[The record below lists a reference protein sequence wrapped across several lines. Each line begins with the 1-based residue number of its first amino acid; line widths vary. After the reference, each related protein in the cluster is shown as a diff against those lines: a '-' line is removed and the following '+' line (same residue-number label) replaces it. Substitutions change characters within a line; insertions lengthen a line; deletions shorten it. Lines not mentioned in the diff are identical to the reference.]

1 MLHLVRHRGLIDQ
14 ETRQRAYVA
23 RIPKVTSTEA
33 MRTLFTWV
41 YADFQTPAPA
51 VRVPALPDELI
62 AQIVYSIDTIT
73 FDHTT
78 NEWVEPEG
86 PPYRALWACALT
98 SRAFLPAARERM
110 YRTVTIHVKGPDCL
124 VWAKVLPRT
133 INLST
138 FPEELLFTTSSK
150 QLQQTLA
157 YSPHI
162 AALVEEVFIIYPDR
176 PAGVHVLK
184 AGRSALSIV
193 LSACGVV
200 SVVKILTVHDA
211 ADLTFEESA
220 EIIAPLE
227 TTSSLR
233 HLTLDTLDLQ
243 DEATARSAILLL
255 SHHQSTLK
263 ELDISETYW
272 NDAHVDLFLDVSL
285 DTLQLDV
292 LAFSLYGGSVP
303 LFNFLTA
310 ASCQSLK
317 KLTLA
322 MRPHTPGLDL
332 AVFSSLECLTWTL
345 AMPHNGP
352 MEGEA

>member
-138 FPEELLFTTSSK
+138 FPEELLFTT
-150 QLQQTLA
+150 
-157 YSPHI
+157 
-162 AALVEEVFIIYPDR
+162 
-176 PAGVHVLK
+176 
-184 AGRSALSIV
+184 
-193 LSACGVV
+193 
-200 SVVKILTVHDA
+200 
-211 ADLTFEESA
+211 
-220 EIIAPLE
+220 
-227 TTSSLR
+227 
-233 HLTLDTLDLQ
+233 
-243 DEATARSAILLL
+243 
-255 SHHQSTLK
+255 
-263 ELDISETYW
+263 
-272 NDAHVDLFLDVSL
+272 
-285 DTLQLDV
+285 
-292 LAFSLYGGSVP
+292 
-303 LFNFLTA
+303 
-310 ASCQSLK
+310 
-317 KLTLA
+317 
-322 MRPHTPGLDL
+322 
-332 AVFSSLECLTWTL
+332 
-345 AMPHNGP
+345 
-352 MEGEA
+352 